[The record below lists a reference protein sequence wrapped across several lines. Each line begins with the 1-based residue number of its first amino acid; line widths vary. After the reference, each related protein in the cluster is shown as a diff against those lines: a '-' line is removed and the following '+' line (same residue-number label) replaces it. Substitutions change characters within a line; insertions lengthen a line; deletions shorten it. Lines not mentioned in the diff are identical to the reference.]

1 MSRSLNKVM
10 LIGHVGKQPEF
21 NFTSSGMGVA
31 TFSLATTDSWKDK
44 NGTLHEHT
52 DWHNI
57 VVWNT
62 QYRNLADIVHKLV
75 HKGSKLF
82 IEGKIRNRSY
92 DTREGIKKNIT
103 EIVADNIMLLDPKPQ
118 QSQSD
123 ELPAPEPID
132 FKGEFSSNMSENDIP
147 F

>member
-1 MSRSLNKVM
+1 
-10 LIGHVGKQPEF
+10 
-21 NFTSSGMGVA
+21 
-31 TFSLATTDSWKDK
+31 
-44 NGTLHEHT
+44 
-52 DWHNI
+52 
-57 VVWNT
+57 VWNT

-92 DTREGIKKNIT
+92 DTREGIKKYIT